1 MAYKP
6 KTTISSI
13 KVTKM
18 DKKGKPQIIE
28 TKGKRYIAED
38 KFPDPK
44 KHQNISFIKSGI
56 RILGYFLFLY
66 NIEVAVGVLV
76 LSEGIGIYEELV

>member
-28 TKGKRYIAED
+28 TKGKRYIVED
-38 KFPDPK
+38 
-44 KHQNISFIKSGI
+44 
-56 RILGYFLFLY
+56 
-66 NIEVAVGVLV
+66 IE
-76 LSEGIGIYEELV
+76 YEDSRGR